1 MKKTFI
7 IILAIIFLKP
17 FDVLSLNLPSL
28 HSNKILLYDADNKII
43 LHEQNSDQITSIA
56 SLTKIVTTI
65 VAIENIKNLED
76 TVEITSYMLREVP
89 YDASIADLKLG
100 DKVSYRDLLYA
111 SILPSG
117 ADATIALAH
126 SICGNTEKFVEK
138 MNEFASRLDL
148 KSTQFKNV
156 TGYDA
161 EGHHST
167 LKEVLKILTYS
178 LQNDLFETI
187 YKTRNYRLSNGLNV
201 SSTINI
207 YNKFLNRDTSSILG
221 SKTGFTNNAGVC
233 MSALFESNGKNY
245 IIITTGAEHA
255 YQKAYNLE
263 DTLDVIDY
271 LDKNY
276 VKSEIFVEGT
286 IVTTIPVVYSK
297 DDKYEIKTPSTIT
310 KYIELPLKKE
320 DIKVE
325 YDGIKKL
332 TPLNKIGDKIG
343 TVKYYFKDSLLLE
356 EDVYLNREIK
366 FSIKKFFFSHYIEII
381 STVTIL
387 ILFFL
392 IKKQKSK
399 TRKKISK
406 NFLSV

>member
-89 YDASIADLKLG
+89 YDASIAGLKLG

-399 TRKKISK
+399 TRKK
-406 NFLSV
+406 

>member
-89 YDASIADLKLG
+89 YDASIAGLKLG

-126 SICGNTEKFVEK
+126 SISGNTEKFVEK

>member
-89 YDASIADLKLG
+89 YDASIAGLKLG

-156 TGYDA
+156 TG
-161 EGHHST
+161 
-167 LKEVLKILTYS
+167 
-178 LQNDLFETI
+178 
-187 YKTRNYRLSNGLNV
+187 
-201 SSTINI
+201 
-207 YNKFLNRDTSSILG
+207 
-221 SKTGFTNNAGVC
+221 
-233 MSALFESNGKNY
+233 
-245 IIITTGAEHA
+245 
-255 YQKAYNLE
+255 
-263 DTLDVIDY
+263 
-271 LDKNY
+271 
-276 VKSEIFVEGT
+276 
-286 IVTTIPVVYSK
+286 
-297 DDKYEIKTPSTIT
+297 
-310 KYIELPLKKE
+310 
-320 DIKVE
+320 
-325 YDGIKKL
+325 
-332 TPLNKIGDKIG
+332 
-343 TVKYYFKDSLLLE
+343 
-356 EDVYLNREIK
+356 
-366 FSIKKFFFSHYIEII
+366 
-381 STVTIL
+381 
-387 ILFFL
+387 
-392 IKKQKSK
+392 
-399 TRKKISK
+399 
-406 NFLSV
+406 

>member
-89 YDASIADLKLG
+89 YDASIAGLKLG

>member
-89 YDASIADLKLG
+89 YDASIAGLKLG

-399 TRKKISK
+399 TRKKNK
-406 NFLSV
+406 